1 MKRFFTSLVAF
12 ASIALSTHAQSQSEY
27 MMKVATTDGEKIS
40 VNAGNIEQVTFQAP
54 DAVDKVKQHVREQ
67 MKTIAE
73 NLDLSTFSIAAQ
85 SLTQF
90 NNDVL
95 LSGDYKAQ
103 MQMLL
108 LQIILPTIIEK
119 VKSQDAPAA
128 LAAQG
133 IQKIRNVDFS
143 VLDGVLTINNIEK
156 TMGFVPGTDGLT
168 IQYTKQQSGQTVTNI
183 LKFKGTGSKYQLVI
197 PLPERLTIS
206 GQSLDIPEGTAIIL
220 SLPAQ
225 FDATFN
231 TNAFGGTDT
240 KLLAA
245 SFTFDIQ
252 SESPYIAGL
261 KNPFTFTGTVDAN
274 MPSQTG
280 QPTTKKLSFNT
291 SVDPTKHTSSSSFQ
305 FMKGELPVA
314 DFKISGN
321 LNPEAKTSSF
331 NFATFDLQNH
341 LTEMLTNST
350 MSTELS
356 LMGDLGVSIN
366 ILDGLEAMRH
376 TVNSNRARHDKDK
389 AQLEEI
395 AKKLNEV
402 VNGKFTCKGAGIIDA
417 PIKFQTEQFGVDLVN
432 MPAIDL
438 DGNGTYTPLTQ
449 LYDKQTIVYGVNIAR
464 NASEPMIDGIKITRQ
479 LLKFVQGVIGSLSVI
494 LQPTE

>member
-12 ASIALSTHAQSQSEY
+12 ATIALSAQAQSEY

-40 VNAGNIEQVTFQAP
+40 VNAGNIEQVTFQAS

-73 NLDLSTFSIAAQ
+73 NLDLSTFSIVAQ
-85 SLTQF
+85 SLKQF

-95 LSGDYKAQ
+95 LSDQYMQQLKTLLIQ
-103 MQMLL
+103 M
-108 LQIILPTIIEK
+108 ILKFMPQE
-119 VKSQDAPAA
+119 APEA

-133 IQKIRNVDFS
+133 IKQIIPADFS
-143 VLDGVLTINNIEK
+143 VLDGTLAINNIEK
-156 TMGFVPGTDGLT
+156 TMGFVPGTEGLN
-168 IQYTKQQSGQTVTNI
+168 IQYTKELSGQTVTNA
-183 LKFKGTGSKYQLVI
+183 LKFKGSGDKYQFII

-220 SLPAQ
+220 SLPTQ

-231 TNAFGGTDT
+231 TNAFGGTET
-240 KLLAA
+240 KLFAA
-245 SFTFDIQ
+245 SFTLNIQ

-280 QPTTKKLSFNT
+280 QPTTKKLSFST
-291 SVDPTKHTSSSSFQ
+291 SIDPTKHTSSSSFQ
-305 FMKGELPVA
+305 FKKGDLSVA

-321 LNPEAKTSSF
+321 LNPEAKTSTF

-366 ILDGLEAMRH
+366 ILDGLEATRY

-417 PIKFQTEQFGVDLVN
+417 PIKFQPEQFGVDLVN

-449 LYDKQTIVYGVNIAR
+449 LYDKQTIIYGVNISRHAT
-464 NASEPMIDGIKITRQ
+464 EPMIDGIKITRQ
-479 LLKFVQGVIGSLSVI
+479 LLKFVQGVIGSMSVI

>member
-12 ASIALSTHAQSQSEY
+12 ATIALSAQAQSEY

-73 NLDLSTFSIAAQ
+73 NLDLSTFSIVAQ
-85 SLTQF
+85 SLKQF

-95 LSGDYKAQ
+95 LSGNYKTQAQ
-103 MQMLL
+103 AI
-108 LQIILPTIIEK
+108 LQQILPVVLAGI
-119 VKSQDAPAA
+119 VPQDAPEA

-133 IQKIRNVDFS
+133 IKKIINVDFS
-143 VLDGVLTINNIEK
+143 VFDGTLAINNIEK

-168 IQYTKQQSGQTVTNI
+168 IQYTKEQSGQTVTNT

-197 PLPERLTIS
+197 PLPEKFTFS

-220 SLPAQ
+220 TLPAQ

-231 TNAFGGTDT
+231 TNAFGGTET
-240 KLLAA
+240 KLFAA
-245 SFTFDIQ
+245 SFTLNIQ

-261 KNPFTFTGTVDAN
+261 KNPFTFTGVVDAN

-280 QPTTKKLSFNT
+280 QSTPKKLSFST
-291 SVDPTKHTSSSSFQ
+291 SIDPTKHTSSSSFQ
-305 FMKGELPVA
+305 FKKGDLSVA

-331 NFATFDLQNH
+331 NFVTFDLQNH

-366 ILDGLEAMRH
+366 ILDGLEATRY

-417 PIKFQTEQFGVDLVN
+417 PIKFQPEQFGVDLVN

-449 LYDKQTIVYGVNIAR
+449 LYDKQTIIYGVNISRHAT
-464 NASEPMIDGIKITRQ
+464 EPMIDGIKITRQ
-479 LLKFVQGVIGSLSVI
+479 LLKFVQGILGSMSVL